1 MSTAVCKFERF
12 SSMHVL
18 KSGSERLSITRQ
30 KKFLTKCRCGVVFWN
45 YIEINFFLNG
55 RIKLVCTQ
63 MTCQNQINVLTVCII
78 GKVICIWGIRFS
90 ANQIWF
96 FFSGFFERLVILGD
110 EQKDRSFW
118 ERDWHDQGR
127 EGGAHAQT
135 YDLTLILADATSIK
149 IQQTDVSFPYI
160 ETSLLSYQIFQSLF
174 EVFSRLVISQESY
187 LCWVL
192 HQHCRGLE
200 TSCTATSLTN
210 CSCAVAAY
218 STARWRPKLWHCTP
232 GIWYGTVV
240 HSRNSKGRDMNFC
253 TVNAIGLP

>member
-1 MSTAVCKFERF
+1 MYFFVFRMSTAVCKFERF

-18 KSGSERLSITRQ
+18 KSGIERLSITRQ

-63 MTCQNQINVLTVCII
+63 MTCQNQINVLTVCRNTCFGQSDMI
-78 GKVICIWGIRFS
+78 
-90 ANQIWF
+90 F
-96 FFSGFFERLVILGD
+96 FFGFFERLVILGD

-149 IQQTDVSFPYI
+149 IQHSDVSFPYI
-160 ETSLLSYQIFQSLF
+160 VTSLLSYQIFQSLF

-187 LCWVL
+187 LCWIL

-200 TSCTATSLTN
+200 TSCTATSLTY
-210 CSCAVAAY
+210 CSCAVVAY
-218 STARWRPKLWHCTP
+218 NTARWRPKLWHCTP
-232 GIWYGTVV
+232 RIWYGTVV

-253 TVNAIGLP
+253 TVNATGLP

>member
-1 MSTAVCKFERF
+1 MNT
-12 SSMHVL
+12 
-18 KSGSERLSITRQ
+18 
-30 KKFLTKCRCGVVFWN
+30 
-45 YIEINFFLNG
+45 FFG
-55 RIKLVCTQ
+55 Q
-63 MTCQNQINVLTVCII
+63 SDM
-78 GKVICIWGIRFS
+78 
-90 ANQIWF
+90 F
-96 FFSGFFERLVILGD
+96 FFFGFFERLVILGD

-118 ERDWHDQGR
+118 ERYWHDQGR

-135 YDLTLILADATSIK
+135 YDLTLILAAATSIK
-149 IQQTDVSFPYI
+149 IQQSDVSFPYI

-174 EVFSRLVISQESY
+174 EVFSGLVISQESY

-200 TSCTATSLTN
+200 MSCTATSLTY

-218 STARWRPKLWHCTP
+218 NTARWRPKLWHCTP
-232 GIWYGTVV
+232 RIWYGTVV

>member
-1 MSTAVCKFERF
+1 MRNT
-12 SSMHVL
+12 
-18 KSGSERLSITRQ
+18 
-30 KKFLTKCRCGVVFWN
+30 
-45 YIEINFFLNG
+45 FFG
-55 RIKLVCTQ
+55 Q
-63 MTCQNQINVLTVCII
+63 SDM
-78 GKVICIWGIRFS
+78 IC
-90 ANQIWF
+90 F
-96 FFSGFFERLVILGD
+96 FGFFERLVILGD

-149 IQQTDVSFPYI
+149 IQQSDVSFPYI

-200 TSCTATSLTN
+200 TSCTATSLTY

-218 STARWRPKLWHCTP
+218 NTARWRPKLWHCTP
-232 GIWYGTVV
+232 RIWYGTVV
-240 HSRNSKGRDMNFC
+240 HSRNSKGCDMNFC

>member
-1 MSTAVCKFERF
+1 MYFFVFRMSTAVCKFERF

-18 KSGSERLSITRQ
+18 KSGIERLSITRQ

-45 YIEINFFLNG
+45 YIEINFFLSG

-96 FFSGFFERLVILGD
+96 FFRILREVSDPWWWTKGSQLLGTRLAWPRTRGWCAYPDIRSDADSGWCHIN
-110 EQKDRSFW
+110 QNKKS
-118 ERDWHDQGR
+118 
-127 EGGAHAQT
+127 
-135 YDLTLILADATSIK
+135 
-149 IQQTDVSFPYI
+149 DVSFPYI

-200 TSCTATSLTN
+200 TSCTATSLTY

-218 STARWRPKLWHCTP
+218 NTARWRPKL
-232 GIWYGTVV
+232 
-240 HSRNSKGRDMNFC
+240 
-253 TVNAIGLP
+253 